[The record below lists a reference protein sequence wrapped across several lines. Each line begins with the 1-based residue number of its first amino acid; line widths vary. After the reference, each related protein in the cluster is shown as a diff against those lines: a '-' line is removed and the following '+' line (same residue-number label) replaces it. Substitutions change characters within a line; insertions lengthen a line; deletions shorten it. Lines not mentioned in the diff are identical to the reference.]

1 MRLSLVIKKE
11 SVDLEKQVNKLN
23 NFLVLQKSIKI
34 LIGLLIF
41 GGFSHINAQERIP
54 FDQGKTYFLAKVDI
68 VGKISFNANTVTTFA
83 GLEKGQEIT
92 VPGEEISN
100 AIKKLGKLGLFDEI
114 SFYVNRIEK
123 DSVFLDL
130 HLEELP
136 KLNEVKFVGISK
148 GKIDGLIKDNGLT
161 KEKVVNENL
170 ISTTKYYIE
179 NKYKKDGFFNTKVTI
194 NTVID
199 TSLVNHVNMVVKIDK
214 GSKVKIKDIV
224 FEGNKEIKSET
235 LRAAMKD
242 TKRKTLISIK
252 ASKFI
257 QAKYKDDLEKVI
269 SAYKERGYRDARIIS
284 DSVAYNDELKAIMI
298 KIKVEEGNK
307 YRFGNIKFLGNTVY
321 SDEGLLGMIGIKKGD
336 TYNGVLLEKRIA
348 DKTKPDG
355 DDITNLYQNNGYLFS
370 NINAV
375 ETKTANDSID
385 FEIRI
390 TEGPI
395 AYFNKITV
403 TGNDKTNDHVIYRE
417 LRTKP
422 GEKYNKELL
431 IRTIREIGQLGFF
444 DPESIEPQ
452 FKNVDAAAGTV
463 DINYPLT
470 EKGASQIELQGG
482 YGGGGFIG
490 TLGLSFNNFSAR
502 NLFKKEAYKPLPMG
516 DGQKVSLRLQASSYY
531 RTYSLSFSEPW
542 FGKKK
547 PVQLNTS
554 FSYTSQFYN
563 NFQTQKVDKSRSFN
577 IMTIS
582 AGIYKRL
589 TVPDDYFGLSQTV
602 SYQHY
607 DLHNYNTG
615 LFTFGDGASR
625 NLAYTIGF
633 SRSNKG
639 INPIFPIYGAEFSVV
654 GKFTLPY
661 SWFNGVDYA
670 TLGDQ
675 KEYKYIYEGP
685 SYTGDNGIRVNSGD
699 YLEAI
704 PTQSNPTPNS
714 VADYQDGAADPAK
727 VDQEKY
733 KWLEYYKLKFKADW
747 YTKVA
752 GSNKSPLVFRSL
764 IEFGFLGAYNQ
775 DRGII
780 PFERYF
786 LGGDGM
792 ANYSMD
798 GRETIALRGYP
809 NGSLTPV
816 NERGEPIGAT
826 IYNKFSMELRYPITL
841 KASASI
847 YALAFLEAGSSFDTF
862 KNYNPFAL
870 SRSAGAGL
878 RVFMPAFGLLG
889 IDFGYGFDGLP
900 LPNGL
905 LRPQAHGWETH
916 FIIGQQF

>member
-1 MRLSLVIKKE
+1 MRLLLVIKKE

-34 LIGLLIF
+34 VLSILIF
-41 GGFSHINAQERIP
+41 GSFSQIIAQDRVP
-54 FDQGKTYFLAKVDI
+54 FDQGKTYILAKVEV
-68 VGKISFNANTVTTFA
+68 VGKITFNANTVVTFA
-83 GLEKGQEIT
+83 GLQKGQEIT

-114 SFYVNRIEK
+114 SFYINRIEK
-123 DSVFLDL
+123 DSIYLDL
-130 HLEELP
+130 HVEELP
-136 KLNEVKFVGISK
+136 KLNEVKFVGIPKSK
-148 GKIDGLIKDNGLT
+148 IEGLIKDNGLT
-161 KEKVVNENL
+161 KSKVVNENL
-170 ISTTKYYIE
+170 ITTTKNYIE
-179 NKYKKDGFFNTKVTI
+179 NKYKKDGFYNTKVTI

-199 TSLVNHVNMVVKIDK
+199 TAQVNQVNMVVKIDK
-214 GSKVKIKDIV
+214 GSKVKIKDIIFV
-224 FEGNKEIKSET
+224 GNKEVKSDA

-242 TKRKTLISIK
+242 TKRKTLISLK

-257 QAKYKDDLEKVI
+257 KAKYDTDLEKVI
-269 SAYKERGYRDARIIS
+269 AAYKEKGYRDARIIS
-284 DSVAYNDELKAIMI
+284 DSVAYNADLKAIMI
-298 KIKVEEGNK
+298 KIKIEEGNK
-307 YRFGNIKFLGNTVY
+307 YRFGNIKFLGNTIY
-321 SDEGLLGMIGIKKGD
+321 SDEALAGYLGLKKGD

-348 DKTKPDG
+348 DKSKPDS

-444 DPESIEPQ
+444 DPETIEPK
-452 FKNVDAAAGTV
+452 FKNVDSSAGTV
-463 DINYPLT
+463 DIEYPLT

-516 DGQKVSLRLQASSYY
+516 DGQKVSLRLQASSFF

-542 FGKKK
+542 YGKRK
-547 PVQLNTS
+547 PVQLSTS
-554 FSYTSQFYN
+554 LSYTSQYFN

-577 IMTIS
+577 ILTMS
-582 AGIYKRL
+582 VGIYKRL
-589 TVPDDYFGLSQTV
+589 SVPDDYFGLSQTI

-607 DLHNYNTG
+607 DLKNYNTG

-625 NLAYTIGF
+625 NLAYTIGL

-639 INPIFPIYGAEFSVV
+639 INPIFPIYGAEFSLV

-661 SWFNGVDYA
+661 SLINGVDYA

-675 KEYKYIYEGP
+675 QQYKYIYSGT
-685 SYTGDNGIRVNSGD
+685 SYTGNNGIRVNSGD
-699 YLEAI
+699 YLDAV
-704 PTQSNPTPNS
+704 PSTTNPTPNS
-714 VADYQDGAADPAK
+714 VADYHDAAADPAK
-727 VDQEKY
+727 VDQKKY
-733 KWLEYYKLKFKADW
+733 NWLEYYKLKFKADW
-747 YTKVA
+747 YTKVL
-752 GSNKSPLVFRSL
+752 GTPKSPLVLRSL
-764 IEFGFLGAYNQ
+764 VEFGFLGAYNQ

-780 PFERYF
+780 PFERFF

-792 ANYSMD
+792 QNNSMD
-798 GRETIALRGYP
+798 GREVIALRGYP

-816 NERGEPIGAT
+816 NSTGEPIGAT
-826 IYNKFSMELRYPITL
+826 IYNKFSLELRYPITL

-847 YALAFLEAGSSFDTF
+847 YALTFVEAGSSFDTF

-900 LPNGL
+900 LPSGL
-905 LRPQAHGWETH
+905 LGPKANGWETH

>member
-1 MRLSLVIKKE
+1 M
-11 SVDLEKQVNKLN
+11 NKLN

-41 GGFSHINAQERIP
+41 GSFSQIKAQERVP
-54 FDQGKTYFLAKVDI
+54 FDQGKTYILAKVDI

-123 DSVFLDL
+123 DSIYLDL
-130 HLEELP
+130 HVEELP
-136 KLNEVKFVGISK
+136 KLNEVKFVGINKSK
-148 GKIDGLIKDNGLT
+148 VEGLIKDNGLT

-170 ISTTKYYIE
+170 ITTTKYYIE
-179 NKYKKDGFFNTKVTI
+179 NKYKKEGFYNTKVTI

-199 TSLVNHVNMVVKIDK
+199 TSLTNHVNMVVKIDR

-252 ASKFI
+252 TSKFI
-257 QAKYKDDLEKVI
+257 QAKYDDDLEKVI
-269 SAYKERGYRDARIIS
+269 AAYKEKGYRDARIIS
-284 DSVAYNDELKAIMI
+284 DSVAYNEDLKALMI

-348 DKTKPDG
+348 DKSKPDG

-403 TGNDKTNDHVIYRE
+403 TGNDKTNDHVVYRE

-422 GEKYNKELL
+422 GEKYNKDLL

-444 DPESIEPQ
+444 DPETIEPK

-463 DINYPLT
+463 DIEYPLT

-502 NLFKKEAYKPLPMG
+502 NLFNKEAYKPLPMG

-542 FGKKK
+542 YGKRK

-554 FSYTSQFYN
+554 LSYTSQFYN

-577 IMTIS
+577 ILTIS

-589 TVPDDYFGLSQTV
+589 TVPDDYFGLSQTI

-625 NLAYTIGF
+625 NLAYTVGL

-675 KEYKYIYEGP
+675 AEYKTKYQGTTSTSGVDSKP
-685 SYTGDNGIRVNSGD
+685 LNPGD
-699 YLEAI
+699 YIKQATI
-704 PTQSNPTPNS
+704 DGVTGPVS
-714 VADYQDGAADPAK
+714 VGADYQSADTDIPK
-727 VDQEKY
+727 VDQAKY
-733 KWLEYYKLKFKADW
+733 NWLEYYKLKFKADW
-747 YTKVA
+747 YTKVL
-752 GSNKSPLVFRSL
+752 GTPKSPLVLRSL

-809 NGSLTPV
+809 NGSLTPI
-816 NERGEPIGAT
+816 NESGEPIGAT
-826 IYNKFSMELRYPITL
+826 IYNKFSLELRYPITL

-847 YALAFLEAGSSFDTF
+847 YALTFLEAGSSFDTF

-905 LRPQAHGWETH
+905 LRPQANGWETH

>member
-1 MRLSLVIKKE
+1 M
-11 SVDLEKQVNKLN
+11 NKLN

-34 LIGLLIF
+34 VFGLLIL
-41 GGFSHINAQERIP
+41 GSFSQMKAQERVP
-54 FDQGKTYFLAKVDI
+54 FDQGKKYILAKVDV
-68 VGKISFNANTVTTFA
+68 VGKISFNENTVVTFA

-114 SFYVNRIEK
+114 SFYVNRIEN
-123 DSVFLDL
+123 DSIYLDL
-130 HLEELP
+130 NVEELP
-136 KLNEVKFVGISK
+136 KLNEVKIVGVSK
-148 GKIDGLIKDNGLT
+148 SKMEGLIKDNGLT
-161 KEKVVNENL
+161 KTKVVNENL
-170 ISTTKYYIE
+170 ITTTKNYIE

-199 TSLVNHVNMVVKIDK
+199 TAEVNMVNMLVKIDK
-214 GSKVKIKDIV
+214 GSKIKIKEID
-224 FEGNKEIKSET
+224 FEGNKELNDKT
-235 LRAAMKD
+235 LRGAMKD
-242 TKRKTLISIK
+242 TKQKKLLTLKS
-252 ASKFI
+252 SKFI
-257 QAKYKDDLEKVI
+257 KEKYKDDLDKVI
-269 SAYKERGYRDARIIS
+269 AAYKEKGYRDARILS
-284 DSVAYNDELKAIMI
+284 DTVSYDKDAKALMV
-298 KIKVEEGNK
+298 KVKVEEGNK

-321 SDEGLLGMIGIKKGD
+321 SDEGLSAMLGIKKGD

-355 DDITNLYQNNGYLFS
+355 EDITNLYQNNGYLFS
-370 NINAV
+370 TINTV
-375 ETKTANDSID
+375 ETRTANDSID

-444 DPESIEPQ
+444 DPETIEPQ

-516 DGQKVSLRLQASSYY
+516 DGQKVSLRLQASSFY
-531 RTYSLSFSEPW
+531 RTYSASFSEPW
-542 FGKKK
+542 FGRQK

-554 FSYTSQFYN
+554 ISYTSQFYN
-563 NFQTQKVDKSRSFN
+563 DFRTQRVDKSRSFN
-577 IMTIS
+577 ILTLS

-589 TVPDDYFGLSQTV
+589 SVPDDYFGLSQTI

-625 NLAYTIGF
+625 NLAYTIGLT
-633 SRSNKG
+633 RSNKG
-639 INPIFPIYGAEFSVV
+639 VNPIFPTYGAEFSLT

-661 SWFNGVDYA
+661 SLFNGVDYA
-670 TLGDQ
+670 NLGNQ
-675 KEYKYIYEGP
+675 KEYKYVYSGAQYEG
-685 SYTGDNGIRVNSGD
+685 SNGTMVNNGD
-699 YLEAI
+699 YLESL
-704 PTQSNPTPNS
+704 PSTTNPTPNS
-714 VADYQDGAADPAK
+714 VTNYQDAVADPAK
-727 VDQEKY
+727 VDQKKY
-733 KWLEYYKLKFKADW
+733 NWLEYYKIKFKADW
-747 YTKVA
+747 YTKVY
-752 GSNKSPLVFRSL
+752 GKLVLRSL
-764 IEFGFLGAYNQ
+764 VEYGFLGSYNK
-775 DRGII
+775 DRGDI

-792 ANYSMD
+792 QNFSMD

-809 NGSLTPV
+809 NSALTPV
-816 NERGEPIGAT
+816 NSLGEPIGAT
-826 IYNKFSMELRYPITL
+826 IYNKYSLELRYPITL
-841 KASASI
+841 KAAASI
-847 YALAFLEAGSSFDTF
+847 YALSFLEAGSSFDKF
-862 KNYNPFAL
+862 SNYNPFSL
-870 SRSAGAGL
+870 SRSAGVGL

-900 LPNGL
+900 QGDGTLGSKAN
-905 LRPQAHGWETH
+905 GWETH